1 MDFELVLSDNDSNGP
16 DSPPSTSSE
25 GSSLDEYERISA
37 LSQDELTLMGD
48 LEDVKVSP
56 NLLEDAIDACRKR
69 IMAILEF
76 SKGGPLGGDENC
88 GIHVLDGNQLRQINE
103 WRNPNFPSEDST
115 SEAPD
120 ESASSEQDYEEAAP
134 AELAPAEADQEEP
147 APEPSNIRPDAS
159 TSEVPAEPASAEP
172 AQDEAAQE
180 EPAQEKASR
189 KEAAPAPAYGP
200 NAVLK
205 EIPERIKKYDVHEE
219 DLPSHGRPYLYPL
232 DHYRPDTSDNEAPDP
247 RFQSMD
253 QYKKEEVEMKDEKKK
268 KDQEAGKSGTPQ
280 RNGKKNNNKD
290 KKEYDKMRGK
300 KMKDQEA
307 GTPGSSQKKKPRTE
321 VDLLTAMDFGPKAG
335 GSVRDIRRRMGTE
348 RTENAKKVA
357 RRSCH

>member
-1 MDFELVLSDNDSNGP
+1 
-16 DSPPSTSSE
+16 
-25 GSSLDEYERISA
+25 
-37 LSQDELTLMGD
+37 MGD

-56 NLLEDAIDACRKR
+56 NLLEDAKDACRKR

-134 AELAPAEADQEEP
+134 AELAPAEADQEET
-147 APEPSNIRPDAS
+147 APSPSNIRPETP
-159 TSEVPAEPASAEP
+159 TSKAPAEPASAEQAP
-172 AQDEAAQE
+172 DETTQE
-180 EPAQEKASR
+180 EPAT
-189 KEAAPAPAYGP
+189 APAYGP

-205 EIPERIKKYDVHEE
+205 KEIPEWIKKHEVHEE
-219 DLPSHGRPYLYPL
+219 DLRSHQYIKQIRVAREYEKVVDKDQGKSHSDEGRLL
-232 DHYRPDTSDNEAPDP
+232 VQGKKEDRNDD
-247 RFQSMD
+247 
-253 QYKKEEVEMKDEKKK
+253 KKEEAEMMNEKKV
-268 KDQEAGKSGTPQ
+268 DQEPGTSGTPQ
-280 RNGKKNNNKD
+280 RNRKKADRNKN
-290 KKEYDKMRGK
+290 KKK
-300 KMKDQEA
+300 KDQEA
-307 GTPGSSQKKKPRTE
+307 GTPGSTQKKKPRTE
-321 VDLLTAMDFGPKAG
+321 HALLMAMDFGPKAG
-335 GSVRDIRRRMGTE
+335 GSLGDIRRRMGTE